1 MGAGR
6 RAADSR
12 PYGVG
17 GCGAPR
23 ETPPSPAQAPATPP
37 LSGEARR
44 TGLAMTRGTG
54 EPLPSAAGVTRRC
67 HLPRRGRQGCFVG
80 AGALDSPLVGHGRRS
95 AGDRKGRPYRGTF
108 VCFVG
113 AGALDSPLVGHARRS
128 AERSGDRS
136 LRGNAGLR
144 LNSEFFSSPL
154 RIHSSLFS
162 LPFFPQ
168 LC

>member
-1 MGAGR
+1 MRDTGNVRPFR
-6 RAADSR
+6 RGWR
-12 PYGVG
+12 PRQPFCRTCVQVG
-17 GCGAPR
+17 GAIWGSLP
-23 ETPPSPAQAPATPP
+23 
-37 LSGEARR
+37 
-44 TGLAMTRGTG
+44 TGQ
-54 EPLPSAAGVTRRC
+54 PLPSAAGVTRRC